1 MHYLVKFR
9 TEHLKNMEYVA
20 DRGEAYIDPEG
31 DRGWAILEAEDEETL
46 RQNFL
51 EGQEA
56 EEVQPVVPVREY
68 MTIRGTRE
76 DLENAKA
83 RFVDDPSG
91 ALAEAQIC

>member
-1 MHYLVKFR
+1 M
-9 TEHLKNMEYVA
+9 
-20 DRGEAYIDPEG
+20 
-31 DRGWAILEAEDEETL
+31 

-51 EGQEA
+51 EGQES
-56 EEVQPVVPVREY
+56 EEVQSVVPVREY
-68 MTIRGTRE
+68 VTIRGTRE

>member
-1 MHYLVKFR
+1 
-9 TEHLKNMEYVA
+9 
-20 DRGEAYIDPEG
+20 
-31 DRGWAILEAEDEETL
+31 L